1 LGARKFGVSRRCS
14 STVGRAQRGV
24 LVHCLTVLLE
34 HRVVTRHSVDGHNVV
49 VKSNEVDKSEGG
61 QVLLKLCGLRK
72 WMVMFNLLVFICY
85 IMFCVC
91 ESL

>member
-1 LGARKFGVSRRCS
+1 MVCFDDL
-14 STVGRAQRGV
+14 V
-24 LVHCLTVLLE
+24 LIYLTKLKVF
-34 HRVVTRHSVDGHNVV
+34 VDGHNVG
-49 VKSNEVDKSEGG
+49 VKSNDVDKSEGG

>member
-1 LGARKFGVSRRCS
+1 
-14 STVGRAQRGV
+14 VG
-24 LVHCLTVLLE
+24 
-34 HRVVTRHSVDGHNVV
+34 
-49 VKSNEVDKSEGG
+49 VKSNDVDKSEGG

>member
-1 LGARKFGVSRRCS
+1 MDLSKLKVF
-14 STVGRAQRGV
+14 
-24 LVHCLTVLLE
+24 
-34 HRVVTRHSVDGHNVV
+34 VDVHNVG
-49 VKSNEVDKSEGG
+49 VKSNEVDMSEGG
-61 QVLLKLCGLRK
+61 QVLLKLCGLHK